1 MVKTGETAV
10 VFCNLCFAQHDEHPA
25 EREDT
30 WNGKLITGV
39 WAKDYT
45 YYNDFLKGGGYG
57 PICLDHDR
65 DEISERKAEDIDNE
79 YKTSGPSL

>member
-1 MVKTGETAV
+1 VVKTGETAV
-10 VFCNLCFAQHDEHPA
+10 VFCIVCFAQHDKHPA

-30 WNGKLITGV
+30 WNGRQITGV

-45 YYNDFLKGGGYG
+45 YYNDFYKGGGYG

-65 DEISERKAEDIDNE
+65 DEISEKKAADFDND
-79 YKTSGPSL
+79 YKNNGLSL